1 MSGCSSPHLPP
12 PRGQRKSVLR
22 GPGPR
27 SALLSSSAV
36 LSREVKMFAI
46 IATAALLVLAANAEA
61 AAINYNHE
69 SRDTHD
75 SDGPYEH
82 KRGFYYLDLHGK
94 NINDDSSWNPSWSSF
109 RDAHPA
115 EPSSTPPRPAY
126 KEYHVPQTAN
136 KYNGLHGTVMKRDTT
151 PKIAKI
157 YKPTTYTR
165 RKRSVRS
172 VQSRPTHKLSYRRR
186 QKRSIGDGEETLMRL
201 ADALAL
207 VTHSLLGQAG
217 VDGETHPRPTEKPA
231 QEQEEPDQKQE
242 EPEVTVEDEPEED
255 EEVDPDVKHEGHD
268 HDEEEEEFKDEDDEV
283 DSDGEVESDV
293 KHHDDEDEEEEFK
306 DDEVD
311 PDDEV
316 ESDVK
321 HEGHDH
327 DEDDEGE
334 EFKDDEVDHDAN
346 DEVDEDEVDPK
357 DDEVDDDDDED
368 EVDTKDDDEED
379 PEEDAKKPEK
389 KSRKSKKKSKK
400 QKKSKPKMEPEDH
413 DMDTMDSD
421 MDYYDA
427 DGYSDYTSSRR
438 RYRSPS
444 YRYKRSAGFTRMNPD
459 MDYYGYDGYPDYIHD
474 QSRKYRLSRKP
485 RPSYMPSFKH
495 HPRGKRSAG
504 SSRSQLKY
512 RMSQEARFRRMQSTA
527 GQKRKNK
534 HMMVKKYYHM

>member
-136 KYNGLHGTVMKRDTT
+136 DYNGLHGTIMKRDTT
-151 PKIAKI
+151 PKTAQTT
-157 YKPTTYTR
+157 KPTTSTR
-165 RKRSVRS
+165 RKRSVRF

-186 QKRSIGDGEETLMRL
+186 QKRSIGDGDETLMRL

-217 VDGETHPRPTEKPA
+217 ADGETHPKPTEKPA
-231 QEQEEPDQKQE
+231 QEQEEADQKQE
-242 EPEVTVEDEPEED
+242 EPEAIVEDEP

-268 HDEEEEEFKDEDDEV
+268 HDED
-283 DSDGEVESDV
+283 
-293 KHHDDEDEEEEFK
+293 EEEFK
-306 DDEVD
+306 DD
-311 PDDEV
+311 
-316 ESDVK
+316 
-321 HEGHDH
+321 
-327 DEDDEGE
+327 DED
-334 EFKDDEVDHDAN
+334 
-346 DEVDEDEVDPK
+346 DEVDPK
-357 DDEVDDDDDED
+357 DDEDSDEDEEDLDDEVDPKDDDE
-368 EVDTKDDDEED
+368 EDEED

-389 KSRKSKKKSKK
+389 KSRRSKKKSKK
-400 QKKSKPKMEPEDH
+400 SKKPKKKTKKSRRKTKKPKMKPEDH

-421 MDYYDA
+421 IDYYDA
-427 DGYSDYTSSRR
+427 DGYSDYASSRR

-444 YRYKRSAGFTRMNPD
+444 YRYKRSAGMTRMDTD

-485 RPSYMPSFKH
+485 RPSYMQSFKH